1 MQLQNDQELRKIYL
15 FAELNEQQLEQIKE
29 DIRSIQLDG
38 GEFLFKHGQSA
49 KRFFLLKEGHIKLLR
64 SSLGGDE
71 KVFEVISPGKT
82 FAEAMMFM
90 PKFTYPV
97 TAQAISKCS
106 LFSFESKSFIKILK
120 DSPDTCFRLMSHMSQ
135 RLHMWI
141 NEIDQLTLQSA
152 TYRLINYLLYQVPEG
167 NNSYKIEF
175 LIPKHVIAS
184 RLSIQP
190 ETFSRI
196 LNSLNKAELIRV
208 DARTIYIDNVDR
220 LRLYSLGNTG
230 LRNENSIKPEP

>member
-1 MQLQNDQELRKIYL
+1 MQLQSNRELRQIYL
-15 FAELNEQQLEQIKE
+15 FADLNEQQLEQVKK
-29 DIRSIQLDG
+29 DMRVIQLGAGD
-38 GEFLFKHGQSA
+38 FLFKHGESS
-49 KRFFLLKEGHIKLLR
+49 KRFFLLKEGHVKLLR

-71 KVFEVISPGKT
+71 KVFEVISPGQT
-82 FAEAMMFM
+82 FAEAMI
-90 PKFTYPV
+90 FTPDSGYPV
-97 TAQAISKCS
+97 TSQAINKCS
-106 LFSFESKSFIKILK
+106 LLSFESKAFTDILRE
-120 DSPDTCFRLMSHMSQ
+120 SPDTCFKLMAHMSQ

-152 TYRLINYLLYQVPEG
+152 TYRLINYLLYQVPDG
-167 NNSYKIEF
+167 KNSYKIEF

-196 LNSLNKAELIRV
+196 LNSLNKAALIRV

-220 LRLYSLGNTG
+220 LHLYSLGNTG
-230 LRNENSIKPEP
+230 LNNQKKC

>member
-1 MQLQNDQELRKIYL
+1 
-15 FAELNEQQLEQIKE
+15 
-29 DIRSIQLDG
+29 
-38 GEFLFKHGQSA
+38 
-49 KRFFLLKEGHIKLLR
+49 
-64 SSLGGDE
+64 
-71 KVFEVISPGKT
+71 
-82 FAEAMMFM
+82 
-90 PKFTYPV
+90 
-97 TAQAISKCS
+97 
-106 LFSFESKSFIKILK
+106 
-120 DSPDTCFRLMSHMSQ
+120 MSQ

-152 TYRLINYLLYQVPEG
+152 TYRLINYLLYQVPDG

-220 LRLYSLGNTG
+220 LHLYSLGNTG
-230 LRNENSIKPEP
+230 LSNKK

>member
-1 MQLQNDQELRKIYL
+1 MQPQSNQELRQIYL
-15 FAELNEQQLEQIKE
+15 FAKLNEQQIEQIKK
-29 DIRSIQLDG
+29 DVRLIKLDG
-38 GEFLFKHGQSA
+38 GEFLFKHGQTA
-49 KRFFLLKEGHIKLLR
+49 KRFFLLREGHIKLLR

-71 KVFEVISPGKT
+71 KVFEVISPGQT
-82 FAEAMMFM
+82 FAEAMIFM
-90 PKFTYPV
+90 PDSSYPV

-106 LFSFESKSFIKILK
+106 VLSFESKTFANILK
-120 DSPDTCFRLMSHMSQ
+120 ESPDTCFSLISHMSQ

-167 NNSYKIEF
+167 CNYYKIEF

-230 LRNENSIKPEP
+230 LNNQKKCC

>member
-1 MQLQNDQELRKIYL
+1 MQPQIDQELRQVYL
-15 FAELNEQQLEQIKE
+15 FANFSEQQLEQIKK
-29 DIRSIQLDG
+29 DVRIIQLDG
-38 GEFLFKHGQSA
+38 GEFLFKHGQPA
-49 KRFFLLKEGHIKLLR
+49 KRFFLLNEGHVKLLR

-71 KVFEVISPGKT
+71 KVFEVIDPGQT

-90 PKFTYPV
+90 PESIYPV

-106 LFSFESKSFIKILK
+106 LFSFESRVFANLLRE
-120 DSPDTCFRLMSHMSQ
+120 SPDTCFQLMAHMSQ

-167 NNSYKIEF
+167 YNVYKIEF
-175 LIPKHVIAS
+175 MIPKHVIAS

-220 LRLYSLGNTG
+220 LRLHSLGNTRITNHKKC
-230 LRNENSIKPEP
+230 L

>member
-1 MQLQNDQELRKIYL
+1 MQPQSNQKLRQIYL
-15 FAELNEQQLEQIKE
+15 FAELNERQLEQINK
-29 DIRSIQLDG
+29 DMRIIQLDA
-38 GEFLFKHGQSA
+38 GEFLFKHGQQS
-49 KRFFLLKEGHIKLLR
+49 KRFFLLKEGHVKLLR

-71 KVFEVISPGKT
+71 KVFEVVSPGQT

-90 PKFTYPV
+90 PDSNYPV

-106 LFSFESKSFIKILK
+106 LLSFEGRSFTNILRE
-120 DSPDTCFRLMSHMSQ
+120 SPDACFKLMAHMSK

-152 TYRLINYLLYQVPEG
+152 TYRLINYLLYQVPPG
-167 NNSYKIEF
+167 HNSYKIEF

-196 LNSLNKAELIRV
+196 LNSLNKVELIRV

-220 LRLYSLGNTG
+220 LHLYSLGNTS
-230 LRNENSIKPEP
+230 L

>member
-1 MQLQNDQELRKIYL
+1 MQPQSDQELRQIYL
-15 FAELNEQQLEQIKE
+15 FAELNEQQLELIKK
-29 DIRSIQLDG
+29 DIRTIQLDA
-38 GEFLFKHGQSA
+38 GEFLFKHEQPS
-49 KRFFLLKEGHIKLLR
+49 KRFFLLKDGHVKLLR

-71 KVFEVISPGKT
+71 KVFEVVSPGHT

-90 PKFTYPV
+90 PNSTYPV
-97 TAQAISKCS
+97 TAQAIGKCS
-106 LFSFESKSFIKILK
+106 LLSFEGKPFINILRE
-120 DSPDTCFRLMSHMSQ
+120 SPDTCFKLMAHMSK

-152 TYRLINYLLYQVPEG
+152 TYRLINYLLYQVPDG
-167 NNSYKIEF
+167 QNSYKIEF

-220 LRLYSLGNTG
+220 LHLYSLGNTG
-230 LRNENSIKPEP
+230 INNKK